1 MIDQWISVLELTHYV
16 SSGYVCVE
24 VQARSA
30 GWLQQPNQPGLK
42 AAANYNVL

>member
-30 GWLQQPNQPGLK
+30 GWLQQPKPARFESLHK
-42 AAANYNVL
+42 